1 MKILFDQGVPAP
13 LQRYL
18 PLHDV
23 STAYEKG
30 WSRLRNGNLLRAAE
44 KEGFEIFLTT
54 DQNLRFEQNLN
65 HRTLAVVILGTTS
78 WPRIKLATDNILAAI
93 ETANISQFTF
103 VEIP

>member
-30 WSRLRNGNLLRAAE
+30 WSRLRNGNLLSAAE
-44 KEGFEIFLTT
+44 EEGFE
-54 DQNLRFEQNLN
+54 
-65 HRTLAVVILGTTS
+65 VI
-78 WPRIKLATDNILAAI
+78 
-93 ETANISQFTF
+93 
-103 VEIP
+103 